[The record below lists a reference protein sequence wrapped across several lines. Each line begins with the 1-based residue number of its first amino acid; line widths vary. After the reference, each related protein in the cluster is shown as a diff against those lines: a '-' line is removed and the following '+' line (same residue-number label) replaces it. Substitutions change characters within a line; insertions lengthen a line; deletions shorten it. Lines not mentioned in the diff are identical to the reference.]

1 MSDQP
6 QSPALKAPLVVQL
19 LRHQPRQP
27 AAAASQRDRGPG
39 DCERAEQ
46 RSVLV
51 NELLDRTASVNS

>member
-19 LRHQPRQP
+19 LRRQPQQP
-27 AAAASQRDRGPG
+27 AAVSQRDRGPG
-39 DCERAEQ
+39 DCGRTEQ

-51 NELLDRTASVNS
+51 NELLDRAASVNS